1 MKSVAE
7 VGGKKVASPLP
18 PGPLSFVR
26 NKGGWKDLWCW
37 VQEATSRL
45 HWSLGVCR
53 DSITREKKPLVQIQP
68 WSSPLVM
75 LYKEART

>member
-18 PGPLSFVR
+18 PGPLNFVR
-26 NKGGWKDLWCW
+26 NKEGCKDLCW

-45 HWSLGVCR
+45 HWSLRVCT
-53 DSITREKKPLVQIQP
+53 DSITRGKKVVVQIQP
-68 WSSPLVM
+68 WSRLLSLM